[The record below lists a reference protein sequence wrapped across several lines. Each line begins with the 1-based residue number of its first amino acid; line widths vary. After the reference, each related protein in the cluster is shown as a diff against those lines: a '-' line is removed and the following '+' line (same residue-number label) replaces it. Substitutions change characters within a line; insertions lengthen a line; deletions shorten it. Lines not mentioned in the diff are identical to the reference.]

1 MAVTIEELSCLDCTI
16 WLRSQSKA
24 SEFLRISQ
32 PVVSRNIK
40 KVSATFNISYF
51 KDDGEYEL
59 IDDQA
64 SNRLGIQRMMHQ
76 EMRFEDKKLI
86 LRLDAF
92 KRIKSHLTTDVIKSP
107 WQIGSTS
114 EIENPALFEKFMNS
128 SIIDAWMSFW
138 PETAS
143 LDSTYTAIPI
153 SRYVAQIGATKNHP
167 ILSLSNKISIKD
179 TYDYPLYFGSAGDF
193 PITTKSVED
202 CGFKLYKGKRMNR
215 VIYIAGLLTNK
226 NYLFPIFPGAA
237 TQLERELVVLPVK
250 IPIEFESRLV
260 VKTKFLNSKKLSLL
274 LQNIKASHKN
284 MASKYPGW
292 IASLL

>member
-1 MAVTIEELSCLDCTI
+1 ML
-16 WLRSQSKA
+16 
-24 SEFLRISQ
+24 
-32 PVVSRNIK
+32 
-40 KVSATFNISYF
+40 
-51 KDDGEYEL
+51 
-59 IDDQA
+59 
-64 SNRLGIQRMMHQ
+64 HQ

-215 VIYIAGLLTNK
+215 VIYITGLLTNK